1 MTRRSAKV
9 VQLVPADGARPALA
23 HSMVLFS
30 ATRHGAMSRHTVMPW
45 EDRDEYRQLVDA
57 LVAEY
62 APAGPTEHHLV
73 EEVASV
79 MWRRRRLELA
89 EGAAYAIGI
98 RKATTG
104 SYTTTAADAV
114 AHLQMNMKNEDVN
127 FAAALTATDEE
138 TAKELRG
145 ERSAAEK
152 AFKAF
157 KFLGGYS
164 GPLNDSPDAYREAL
178 AMLAPGTRDWWLD
191 WDDEPTETAEALHQW
206 LRDTVTTL
214 HRQVTEIEHRGAIR
228 DHTMGV
234 AFDPDKLERLARY
247 ETHLDRKME
256 RTVGMLI
263 KLRELRAQRSP
274 PTA

>member
-1 MTRRSAKV
+1 MTKRSAKV
-9 VQLVPADGARPALA
+9 VQLVPADGTRPTLA
-23 HSMVLFS
+23 HSMALFN
-30 ATRHGAMSRHTVMPW
+30 ATRHGVMSRHTVKPW
-45 EDRDEYRQLVDA
+45 EDRGEYQQLVES

-62 APAGPTEHHLV
+62 APAGPTERHLV

-104 SYTTTAADAV
+104 SFMTTASDAV
-114 AHLQMNMKNEDVN
+114 AHLGVTFRNEDVN
-127 FAAALTATDEE
+127 FAAALTATGDE
-138 TAKELRG
+138 TAKELRA
-145 ERSAAEK
+145 ERSASEK

-157 KFLGGYS
+157 KHLGGYA
-164 GPLNDSPDAYREAL
+164 GLREDSDDAYQEAL

-191 WDDEPTETAEALHQW
+191 EEPTETAEALHEW
-206 LRDTVTTL
+206 LRDTVTAL
-214 HRQVTEIEHRGAIR
+214 QRQVTEIEHRGAIR

-256 RTVGMLI
+256 RTVAMLI
-263 KLRELRAQRSP
+263 RLQELRAQRGRPS
-274 PTA
+274 A

>member
-1 MTRRSAKV
+1 MTKRSAKV
-9 VQLVPADGARPALA
+9 VQLVPADGARPTLA
-23 HSMVLFS
+23 HSMALFN
-30 ATRHGAMSRHTVMPW
+30 ATRHGVMSRHTVMPW
-45 EDRDEYRQLVDA
+45 EDRGEYQQLVES

-62 APAGPTEHHLV
+62 APAGPTERHLV

-98 RKATTG
+98 RKAV
-104 SYTTTAADAV
+104 SPHAETAKTAV
-114 AHLQMNMKNEDVN
+114 AHLGITIRNEDVS
-127 FAAALTATDEE
+127 FETALTATDEE
-138 TAKELRG
+138 TAKELRA
-145 ERSAAEK
+145 ERAASEK

-157 KFLGGYS
+157 KHLGGFAGLRDES
-164 GPLNDSPDAYREAL
+164 EEAYREAL
-178 AMLAPGTRDWWLD
+178 AMLAPGTRDEWLG
-191 WDDEPTETAEALHQW
+191 WDDEPTETAEALHEW
-206 LRDTVTTL
+206 LRDTVTAL
-214 HRQVTEIEHRGAIR
+214 QRQVTEIEHRGAIR

>member
-1 MTRRSAKV
+1 MTKRSAKV
-9 VQLVPADGARPALA
+9 VQLVPADGARPTLA
-23 HSMVLFS
+23 HSMALFN
-30 ATRHGAMSRHTVMPW
+30 ATRHGVMSRHTVMPW
-45 EDRDEYRQLVDA
+45 EDRDEYQELVDA
-57 LVAEY
+57 LVIEY
-62 APAGPTEHHLV
+62 APAGPTERHLV

-98 RKATTG
+98 RKAV
-104 SYTTTAADAV
+104 SPHAETAKTAV
-114 AHLQMNMKNEDVN
+114 AHLGITIRNEDVS
-127 FAAALTATDEE
+127 FETALTATDEE
-138 TAKELRG
+138 TAKELRA
-145 ERSAAEK
+145 ERAASEK

-157 KFLGGYS
+157 KHLGGYAGLRAES
-164 GPLNDSPDAYREAL
+164 EEAYREAL

-191 WDDEPTETAEALHQW
+191 EEPTETAEALHEW
-206 LRDTVTTL
+206 LRGAVTTL
-214 HRQVTEIEHRGAIR
+214 QRQVTEIEHRGAIR

-263 KLRELRAQRSP
+263 KLRELRAQRNP